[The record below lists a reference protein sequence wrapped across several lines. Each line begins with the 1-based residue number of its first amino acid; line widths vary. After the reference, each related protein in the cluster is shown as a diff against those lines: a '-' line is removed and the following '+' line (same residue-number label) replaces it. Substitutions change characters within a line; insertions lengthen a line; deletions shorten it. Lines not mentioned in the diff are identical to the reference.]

1 MYWLAAGI
9 LVGAILPF
17 SRVNVSSLREILND
31 MFPLVYGSEYF
42 KIGWLLVTIL
52 TSSAAIG
59 GFVVVGQMLK
69 EYGTCTMF

>member
-1 MYWLAAGI
+1 MYWLATGI

-17 SRVNVSSLREILND
+17 SRVNVSSFREMWNN
-31 MFPLVYGSEYF
+31 MFPPFFVSEYF
-42 KIGWLLVTIL
+42 RIGWLLVIIL